1 MATIRPRVILNVHD
15 KKGRRV
21 RHKEFWSQSFLLHFI
36 ELLYVQ
42 HAQLAIGVRDV
53 SSVSRALTLGGILFH
68 NNWRY
73 TKPNLRV
80 AAPPGDV
87 PLRVQVGNSTT
98 AAVATWN
105 WAYHGEHFGIVVGT
119 GTTAPTTT
127 DDKLESQIAHGE
139 AAAELLY
146 GGCEVSGL
154 QFGALP
160 GGHAGEFTIRR
171 YFTNN
176 SGGVVKVCEAGI
188 YGLGSIYLSGLS
200 VGPRLN
206 NLWRFCMARDLT
218 NVGVPADGIDVL
230 DTEVLEVRY
239 VLKITP

>member
-53 SSVSRALTLGGILFH
+53 LSTNRALTLTGTAHLDQKF
-68 NNWRY
+68 

-80 AAPPGDV
+80 TAPAGDAPV
-87 PLRVQVGNSTT
+87 RVVVGANSNTT
-98 AAVATWN
+98 PVVSWQYT
-105 WAYHGEHFGIVVGT
+105 GEHFGLVVGT
-119 GTTAPTTT
+119 GTTAPTTV
-127 DDKLESQIAHGE
+127 DDKLESQIPHGE